1 MAKSTISWDQDRL
14 TSAEKETLQELIDKG
29 VEVCAA
35 PVEIESMDQLET
47 LGITKDD
54 LRTWRFG
61 IDRVV
66 IHLTPSDRATSEM
79 LTDDLQKK
87 YCHTFRDSRCRI
99 PGKKKVLIMCPECNK
114 CSACPYPQYRDNQ
127 KPKSLSWEVM
137 QESGYEEVAD
147 SDPIH
152 ESDVKMELE
161 AVCKEI
167 RAKDPRYLEAIV
179 MKHYYQFTVKEIAE
193 RMETTESN
201 VYYVISQAKM
211 IGKVYKQNN
220 P

>member
-14 TSAEKETLQELIDKG
+14 TPTEKETFQKLTDKG

-35 PVEIESMDQLET
+35 PIEIESMSQLET
-47 LGITKDD
+47 LGITTED
-54 LRTWRFG
+54 LKTWKIG
-61 IDRVV
+61 IDKIV

-79 LTDDLQKK
+79 MKDDLQKK
-87 YCHTFRDSRCRI
+87 YCHTFRNNRCRI
-99 PGKKKVLIMCPECNK
+99 PGKTKAQIMCPECNK
-114 CSACPYPQYRDNQ
+114 CSDCPYPQYRDNQ

-137 QESGYEEVAD
+137 QESGYEETE
-147 SDPIH
+147 SRDPLH
-152 ESDVKMELE
+152 DVEVKMELE
-161 AVCKEI
+161 DVCAVI

-179 MKHYYQFTVKEIAE
+179 LKHYYQFTVKEIAE

-201 VYYVISQAKM
+201 VYYFIGQAVS
-211 IGKVYKQNN
+211 IGKTYKKNN

>member
-14 TSAEKETLQELIDKG
+14 TSTEKETLQKLIDEG

-35 PVEIESMDQLET
+35 PVEVESMDQLDT
-47 LGITKDD
+47 LGITTED

-66 IHLTPSDRATSEM
+66 VHLTPADKATAEM

-87 YCHTFRDSRCRI
+87 YCHTFRDNRCRI
-99 PGKKKVLIMCPECNK
+99 PGKTKVLIMCPECNK

-127 KPKSLSWEVM
+127 KPKNLSWEVM
-137 QESGYEEVAD
+137 QESGYEETENR
-147 SDPIH
+147 DPLH
-152 ESDVKMELE
+152 DVDVKMELE

-179 MKHYYQFTVKEIAE
+179 LKHYFQFTVKEIAE

-201 VYYVISQAKM
+201 VYYYISQAKM
-211 IGKVYKQNN
+211 IGKAYKRNN